1 MAYKDNTVL
10 AVIPARG
17 GSKRIPHKN
26 LKKINGVSLVGHA
39 AMIAKSLS
47 WIDKTILSTDD
58 ERMAGE
64 DCLQ

>member
-39 AMIAKSLS
+39 AIIAKSLS
-47 WIDKTILSTDD
+47 
-58 ERMAGE
+58 
-64 DCLQ
+64 